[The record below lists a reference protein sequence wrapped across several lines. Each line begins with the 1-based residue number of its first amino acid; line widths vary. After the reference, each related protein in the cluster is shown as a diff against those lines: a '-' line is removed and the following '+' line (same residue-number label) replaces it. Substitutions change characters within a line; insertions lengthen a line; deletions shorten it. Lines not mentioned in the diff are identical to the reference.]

1 MPMSRPVPPLR
12 HRLAARAAHF
22 VAVPALALLAACGG
36 GGGSAGNTNA
46 YDLDAAITRALRS
59 GVQVNGLTGSLNG
72 TGFTLSMAYAPQ
84 PDAVFEGSTR
94 HAARETVTIA
104 GGGQSE
110 TVVTTHYFAAAPYA
124 GHGSIDGDGALTVQT
139 PTGRLPAAARVGDS
153 GLLNTGVE
161 YADSSKQQIVSTSR
175 MTWSLDPDT
184 DSTALA
190 CLHSEVTEV
199 GSATPLTG
207 AQCFRIDTAG
217 DVLGAVVTVAQGD
230 LRITFR

>member
-1 MPMSRPVPPLR
+1 MPTSRPVPLLR
-12 HRLAARAAHF
+12 RHIAARAATF

-36 GGGSAGNTNA
+36 GGGSAGNTNT
-46 YDLDAAITRALRS
+46 YDLDTAISRALRS
-59 GVQVNGLTGSLNG
+59 GVQVTGLTGSLNG
-72 TGFTLSMAYAPQ
+72 TGFTLSMAFAPQ
-84 PDAVFEGSTR
+84 PDAVFEGTTR

-110 TVVTTHYFAAAPYA
+110 TVITTHYFAIGPYA
-124 GHGSIDGDGALTVQT
+124 GHGSVDSDGAVTVQT
-139 PTGRLPAAARVGDS
+139 STGRLPSAARVGDS
-153 GLLNTGVE
+153 GVLNTGVE

-175 MTWSLDPDT
+175 MTWSLDADT

-190 CLHSEVTEV
+190 CLHSDMTEV

-207 AQCFRIDTAG
+207 AQCFRINTAG